1 MTTLRRHRQVLKI
14 KIELVFVERRVEGLR
29 ADLRDGRVVKWVVS
43 LSILSAFGTVIRD
56 AAAYG
61 AVPEDAGGA
70 PGRRDGLLQR
80 TEVAAARAGGGP
92 QHVRGPAPARERRR
106 H

>member
-1 MTTLRRHRQVLKI
+1 MSWSSWSVASKGFAQTCATDARRLHL
-14 KIELVFVERRVEGLR
+14 LM
-29 ADLRDGRVVKWVVS
+29 KWVVS

-80 TEVAAARAGGGP
+80 TEVAAARAGGGA
-92 QHVRGPAPARERRR
+92 QHVRGLAPALMDTVAKLPSRGA
-106 H
+106 